1 MGLYAEFSA
10 LDFGYPDEV
19 SGGDETIGFESV
31 WVDYS
36 EACDAFVETFLSVAL
51 DLVPVDTGYLSSTID
66 ADTDGEMCYAEATA
80 DYAEYVEYG
89 TWCME
94 AQPYFEPALEQA
106 MAVFHSLAGE
116 AVSTAQEELEDIL
129 SSLME
134 ASMRIAGGGQSWGQF
149 FGGLAMFAI
158 LSIILFPVLVTL
170 YGILDST
177 IGMLTGRTHD
187 RAMELDGLPDVIIT

>member
-1 MGLYAEFSA
+1 MGLYVEFSA

-51 DLVPVDTGYLSSTID
+51 DLVPVDTGYLRSTID

-89 TWCME
+89 TWCMS
-94 AQPYFEPALEQA
+94 AQPYFRPALEQA
-106 MAVFHSLAGE
+106 MTVFHSLAGE
-116 AVSTAQEELEDIL
+116 AVSEAQEELEEIL
-129 SSLME
+129 GSLME
-134 ASMRIAGGGQSWGQF
+134 ASMSIAGGGQSWGQF
-149 FGGLAMFAI
+149 FGGLAMFVI
-158 LSIILFPVLVTL
+158 LSLILFPILVNL
-170 YGILDST
+170 YGIMDST
-177 IGMLTGRTHD
+177 LGVLTGRTRD
-187 RAMELDGLPDVIIT
+187 RAIEQYGFPDIIIT